1 MKASTLSSF
10 LTLLIPTYLFTFLM
24 HGSAPSSTLKKV
36 LIRDLASDGT
46 LLPPAWV
53 DKIQL
58 TDAQWKQKLSA
69 EAYRVLRAHGT
80 ERPFCGGL
88 LNNKQRGIYRCAG
101 CQLPL
106 FHSEAKF
113 DSGTGWPSFY
123 KPIAKEN
130 ITEIEDHSHGMI
142 RTEIRCTRCDGHLG
156 HVFPDG
162 PPPTRLRYCLNSAAL
177 TFTPSSPSP
186 TP

>member
-1 MKASTLSSF
+1 MTSSY
-10 LTLLIPTYLFTFLM
+10 LLISMQLPP
-24 HGSAPSSTLKKV
+24 PSSPDSKQTPKV
-36 LIRDLASDGT
+36 LIRDLAPDGT

-69 EAYRVLRAHGT
+69 EAYRILRTHGT

-88 LNNKQRGIYRCAG
+88 LNNRQRGIYRCAG

-106 FHSEAKF
+106 FRSEAKF

-123 KPIAKEN
+123 APIAKEN
-130 ITEIEDHSHGMI
+130 ITEVEDYSYGMI

-162 PPPTRLRYCLNSAAL
+162 PKPTGLRYCLNAAAL
-177 TFTPSSPSP
+177 EFTAIS

>member
-1 MKASTLSSF
+1 VKTSVLIAP
-10 LTLLIPTYLFTFLM
+10 LLLVPAFLFTFMQLP
-24 HGSAPSSTLKKV
+24 PSLPPTPEEPPKV
-36 LIRDLASDGT
+36 LIRELASDGT

-53 DKIQL
+53 DKIEL

-69 EAYRVLRAHGT
+69 EAYRILRAHGT

-106 FHSEAKF
+106 FHSQTKF

-123 KPIAKEN
+123 APIAKEN
-130 ITEIEDHSHGMI
+130 ITEVEDFSHGMI

-162 PPPTRLRYCLNSAAL
+162 PKPTGLRYCLNSAAL
-177 TFTPSSPSP
+177 EFTPIP
-186 TP
+186 